1 MRRQHRA
8 SNDLFMFLCEA
19 AFSGSPGE
27 LRYIQDAPKKQMRQK
42 KFTHVQADIN
52 GDGIADRTINSTV
65 RNTLT
70 VRDFN
75 L

>member
-1 MRRQHRA
+1 MRSQHRA
-8 SNDLFMFLCEA
+8 SNDLLFLCEA

-27 LRYIQDAPKKQMRQK
+27 LRYVQDAPRNG
-42 KFTHVQADIN
+42 THVQADIN
-52 GDGIADRTINSTV
+52 GDGIADRTINLTV